1 MLSNG
6 LTANAKNCNYRY
18 RKVFLKKKTIPS
30 LLLPTSGTLLAFTVV
45 PAEPTSTSKGFAAGI
60 KISL

>member
-18 RKVFLKKKTIPS
+18 RKVLKKKTIPS